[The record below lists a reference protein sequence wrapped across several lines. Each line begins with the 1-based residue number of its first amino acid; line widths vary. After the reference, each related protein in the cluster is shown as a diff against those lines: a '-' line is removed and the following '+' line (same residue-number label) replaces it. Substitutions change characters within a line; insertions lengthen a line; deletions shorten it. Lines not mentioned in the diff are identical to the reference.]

1 MQPVSSLAPKQNA
14 MNISSRSPPASSH
27 RAVSVADRKR
37 LIVHEPPEAFQ
48 PHSVMPSGF
57 HNRTRGEPC
66 CPP

>member
-48 PHSVMPSGF
+48 PPSVMPSGF
-57 HNRTRGEPC
+57 PQPHTWRVLL
-66 CPP
+66 PP